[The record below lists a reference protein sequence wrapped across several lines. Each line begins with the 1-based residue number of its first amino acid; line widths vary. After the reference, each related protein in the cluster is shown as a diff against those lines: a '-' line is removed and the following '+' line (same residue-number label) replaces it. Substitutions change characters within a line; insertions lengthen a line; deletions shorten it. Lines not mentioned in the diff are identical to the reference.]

1 MLDELSVEVNRTLTF
16 QRHNQKLQY
25 RPENIFVRD
34 IVIGLRPKNSDGDW
48 IGYIECKVW
57 NIGSQKENVF
67 WNYANAVE
75 KDKNEK
81 PFLAVCNYIKMKNTS
96 KKNFIVNMPMMPMSG
111 WAVYVS
117 ELSVY
122 EDAIIQYPEL
132 SCSQI
137 EAELLEIIPKI
148 LQHSFFI
155 RPAYIFVSDMEIQQ
169 DVLVSADFK
178 KIGTIN
184 EGKISLFM
192 KSCK

>member
-1 MLDELSVEVNRTLTF
+1 MLEELSVEVNRTLTF

-25 RPENIFVRD
+25 RPDNIFVRD
-34 IVIGLRPKNSDGDW
+34 IVIGIRPKDSDGDW
-48 IGYIECKVW
+48 IGYIECKIW
-57 NIGSQKENVF
+57 NISSQKENIF

-75 KDKNEK
+75 IDKGAK
-81 PFLAVCNYIKMKNTS
+81 PFLAICNYLKMKNTS
-96 KKNFIVNMPMMPMSG
+96 KKNFIVNKPLSG
-111 WAVYVS
+111 WAVYVA

-137 EAELLEIIPKI
+137 EAELLESIPKI

-155 RPAYIFVSDMEIQQ
+155 SPAYMFVSDMEIQQ
-169 DVLVSADFK
+169 DVLENTDFT

-184 EGKISLFM
+184 EGKISLFI